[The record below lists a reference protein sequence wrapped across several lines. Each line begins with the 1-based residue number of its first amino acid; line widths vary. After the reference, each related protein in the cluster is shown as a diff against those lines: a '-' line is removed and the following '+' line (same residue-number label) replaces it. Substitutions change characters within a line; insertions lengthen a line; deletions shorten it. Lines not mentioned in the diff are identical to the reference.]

1 VKTSQEDFQNK
12 KTPISSPISIS
23 THLEKNKT
31 TRKIITFD
39 EEKFAEKMF
48 QRVDSH
54 FVPEV
59 VFLIPH
65 TPPSKK
71 SLYQPYLYTSK
82 KSSFHRKNRKK
93 MSKSYFS
100 RRLEDQRRNIH
111 KNP

>member
-31 TRKIITFD
+31 TRKIIAFD

-48 QRVDSH
+48 QRVDSQ

-59 VFLIPH
+59 VFLYLIPH
-65 TPPSKK
+65 LP
-71 SLYQPYLYTSK
+71 
-82 KSSFHRKNRKK
+82 
-93 MSKSYFS
+93 
-100 RRLEDQRRNIH
+100 
-111 KNP
+111 KNPYTNLTSIPPRRASYTEDAL